1 MAGPFENNVF
11 IFTPIPIYTIYLKN
25 VFKFVVCRI
34 VHTSVFKNR
43 PIIKKSEFQEGYS
56 IKLTL

>member
-11 IFTPIPIYTIYLKN
+11 TFTPIPIYTIYLKK

-34 VHTSVFKNR
+34 VHTSVFTNKH
-43 PIIKKSEFQEGYS
+43 IIK
-56 IKLTL
+56 